1 MQKQEQLF
9 TTDKRYKVAFEKS
22 QSENSYLMQRLKDQ
36 SKQIKRL
43 KMRIRRNES
52 RFERLCRK
60 FKKLF
65 KAKPKKRELKWWN
78 NANIPRPLKKQQNQ
92 RLLVDMLWNWYSIS
106 DICKNTWRKRSNVV
120 EFIRIHELKSIV
132 KNWG

>member
-22 QSENSYLMQRLKDQ
+22 QSENSYLLQRLKDQ

-52 RFERLCRK
+52 RSERFLK
-60 FKKLF
+60 NLKNLF
-65 KAKPKKRELKWWN
+65 KSKPKKRELK
-78 NANIPRPLKKQQNQ
+78 
-92 RLLVDMLWNWYSIS
+92 
-106 DICKNTWRKRSNVV
+106 
-120 EFIRIHELKSIV
+120 
-132 KNWG
+132 